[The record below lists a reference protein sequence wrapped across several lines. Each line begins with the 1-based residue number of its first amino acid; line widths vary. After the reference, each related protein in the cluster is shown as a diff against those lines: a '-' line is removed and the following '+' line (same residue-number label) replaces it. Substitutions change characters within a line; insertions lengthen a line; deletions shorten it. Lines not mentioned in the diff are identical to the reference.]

1 MQGRRMGRGGPFDS
15 TPPGL
20 ALPLPPLSCR
30 VSDEL
35 GLPNWFHNP
44 SLSLQGGKAK
54 PFLPFGAHKSSKF
67 WVGRKRIIW
76 HLRKTYAHT
85 HTNAHLLTFTGSHIL
100 KHNVGKGQDGQYS
113 PVGTIINSYSFSF
126 SFSVQS
132 FFALKIYYFHSNPMV
147 NTVKFLK
154 NPSKLSFIYYI
165 CSNLAKFLKEC
176 FLCYMS
182 DDPLDSFLF
191 GNLRF
196 SFFTLLTNLHNKNQW
211 NMYIL
216 LSLSHFKK
224 ETLQLYRFHNR
235 LKVQCGTL
243 SCTGNCCGL

>member
-1 MQGRRMGRGGPFDS
+1 MQGRRMGVGGGPFDS

-147 NTVKFLK
+147 NTVKFKKKSQQIKFYLLHLLQF
-154 NPSKLSFIYYI
+154 SKIPQRIFPLLYVWWSIRLISIWKLEIFILY
-165 CSNLAKFLKEC
+165 LA
-176 FLCYMS
+176 Y
-182 DDPLDSFLF
+182 
-191 GNLRF
+191 
-196 SFFTLLTNLHNKNQW
+196 
-211 NMYIL
+211 
-216 LSLSHFKK
+216 
-224 ETLQLYRFHNR
+224 
-235 LKVQCGTL
+235 
-243 SCTGNCCGL
+243 